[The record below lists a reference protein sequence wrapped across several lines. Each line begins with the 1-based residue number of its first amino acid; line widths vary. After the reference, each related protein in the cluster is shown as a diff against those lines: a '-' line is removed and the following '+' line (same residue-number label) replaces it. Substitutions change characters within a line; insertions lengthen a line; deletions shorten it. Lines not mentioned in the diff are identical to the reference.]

1 MLDDVG
7 SGDKSG
13 EGGEEVDCV
22 AHREVGGAIA
32 DGEDWSVEGERLDH
46 AALSVRRRHRRRGVI
61 TLIRSA
67 GIEAKCDGVHVA
79 WRQSEMKRHSQQ
91 RVPESAAD
99 EHDLHAEPAESIDGF
114 ERAGCE
120 RVDIRAREGVDF
132 VAAGANG
139 VEPKTVDVLERN
151 AALHR
156 IVCQVRNAPSDE
168 ISASSGKPI
177 NPFDPAHRRI
187 DVQDDGTEC
196 GRR

>member
-61 TLIRSA
+61 ALIRSA

-99 EHDLHAEPAESIDGF
+99 EHDLHVEPAESLHGLDS
-114 ERAGCE
+114 AGCE
-120 RVDIRAREGVDF
+120 RVDIGARERIDF
-132 VAAGANG
+132 IAAGANG

-187 DVQDDGTEC
+187 DVQNDGTEC